1 MRRGTWGH
9 SWSLEKERERKA
21 KEGEPVVKWF
31 PVPIKTDLMA
41 MIQPSDLRA
50 KNNYQDHPTFTIWR
64 DLSLAP
70 KQNTC
75 KMSIKI

>member
-31 PVPIKTDLMA
+31 PVPIKTDLMV
-41 MIQPSDLRA
+41 MIQPSDLRT
-50 KNNYQDHPTFTIWR
+50 KNN
-64 DLSLAP
+64 
-70 KQNTC
+70 
-75 KMSIKI
+75 